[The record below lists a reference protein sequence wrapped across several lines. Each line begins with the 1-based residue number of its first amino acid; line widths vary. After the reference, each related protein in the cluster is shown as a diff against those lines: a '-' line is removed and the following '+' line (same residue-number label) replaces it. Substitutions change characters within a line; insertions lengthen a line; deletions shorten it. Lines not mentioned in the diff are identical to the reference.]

1 MCPPFLLSHN
11 SLESAIVHADTALDT
26 LGLVYLISRK
36 LLSGSDII
44 GLGDSSDRTVL
55 SAQTAA
61 NALVLG
67 DLIAEQLLTY
77 SGRTS
82 ALLDVSLIL
91 ISELLDSRE
100 YRVRS
105 GLAESAERRALH
117 VVSQAVDKIEILHSA
132 LAL

>member
-11 SLESAIVHADTALDT
+11 SLESAIVHANAALDT
-26 LGLVYLISRK
+26 LGLVYLISRE

-44 GLGDSSDRTVL
+44 GLGDSSYRTVL
-55 SAQTAA
+55 SAEAAA
-61 NALVLG
+61 NAVVLD
-67 DLIAEQLLTY
+67 DLIAEQLLANAC
-77 SGRTS
+77 RTS
-82 ALLDVSLIL
+82 ALFDVSLIL
-91 ISELLDSRE
+91 ISELLDSRKN
-100 YRVRS
+100 RVRS